1 MPFVACSGVYTEF
14 LLKNLD
20 LSIDFQVRAQ
30 HRWVSALQT
39 ELRTGSF
46 CDGQLLPVEL
56 RA

>member
-39 ELRTGSF
+39 ELRAGSF